1 MFNNISLEYPQALLL
16 IIPFI
21 ICSFYCKAKNPTY
34 YIPHLNIFKHAN
46 NKINSFIVFLKWF
59 VIIFSLISLSSPI
72 KILDTKF
79 IKNDGI
85 DIVLSLDTSGSMR
98 AIGFNK
104 DNLEQNRWQVVSS
117 LVKDFIK
124 KRVNDN
130 IALVVFGSSVLTAS
144 PISFDKQAQ
153 EEIISYLDIG
163 IVGDKTALIDSLASS
178 INILKDSKAK
188 SKLIIV
194 LTDGADTI
202 STIPLKVIQSLSKK
216 YKIKIYAIGIGES
229 NIALL
234 NQITDASNGKT
245 FQARTKKDLKAVYE
259 EINKLEKSE
268 IETNKIILK
277 QYLFFYSLFFAII
290 ALILLIFLKNKE

>member
-1 MFNNISLEYPQALLL
+1 MFNNISLEYPAALLL
-16 IIPFI
+16 IVPFI
-21 ICSFYCKAKNPTY
+21 LCAFYCKAKSPTY
-34 YIPHLNIFKHAN
+34 YIPHLHIFKHAN
-46 NKINSFIVFLKWF
+46 NNTNAFIVFLKWF
-59 VIIFSLISLSSPI
+59 VIIFSIISLSSPI

-104 DNLEQNRWQVVSS
+104 DNLEQNRWQAVSFI
-117 LVKDFIK
+117 VKDFIK

-153 EEIISYLDIG
+153 AEIISYLDIG
-163 IVGDKTALIDSLASS
+163 VVGDKTALIDSLASS

-202 STIPLKVIQSLSKK
+202 STIPIKVITSLAKK

-229 NIALL
+229 NISLL
-234 NQITDASNGKT
+234 NLITSSTNGKT
-245 FQARTKKDLKAVYE
+245 FKARTKKDLKKVYE
-259 EINKLEKSE
+259 AINHLEKSK

-277 QYLFFYSLFFAII
+277 QYLYFYTLFFTII